1 LSVLKLRYICL
12 VASLLFIPAV
22 APAADDAKPGVALS
36 EKDGTR
42 RVTVDGKEVLTYNG
56 PKTPLP
62 AGFEPQYQRGGYIS
76 PVFTPSGKLVT
87 DDYPPN
93 HKHHHGIWSPWTAT
107 RFEGRSP
114 DFWNM
119 GQKTGTVEF
128 VKAGPEAKADGSLTF
143 TTFHRMVDLSAKP
156 DPKVALNEQ
165 WDVTAYDKSKAGA
178 EKPANVFDLTITQ
191 NCATESPLLLPK
203 YYYGGLGLR
212 GNRQWDGADD
222 KCRFLTS
229 EGRTRKDGNETTAR
243 WCWVG
248 GNVDGSVCGITILCH
263 PTNFRAPQPVRLHP
277 TEPFFCFAPQQ
288 AGDFSIEPGKP
299 YVARYRFVVADGEP
313 DKALIERLYEDFA
326 KTPAPKTDAK

>member
-1 LSVLKLRYICL
+1 MLLLAFAPLISRAGDDSKKSGLAL
-12 VASLLFIPAV
+12 V
-22 APAADDAKPGVALS
+22 
-36 EKDGTR
+36 EKDGGR
-42 RVTVDGKEVLTYNG
+42 RVTLDGKEVLTYNG

-76 PVFTPSGKLVT
+76 PVYTPSGKLVT

-128 VKAGPEAKADGSLTF
+128 VKFGPVAPPDDGSLTF
-143 TTFHRMVDLSAKP
+143 TTFHRMVDLTAKP
-156 DPKVALNEQ
+156 DPKAALNER
-165 WDVTAYDKSKAGA
+165 WNVTVYDKNKSGD
-178 EKPANVFDLTITQ
+178 KPANVFDLAITQ
-191 NCATESPLLLPK
+191 TCATDSPLMLPK
-203 YYYGGLGLR
+203 YYYGGLGFR
-212 GNRQWDGADD
+212 GHRDWNGEGD

-248 GNVDGSVCGITILCH
+248 GTVDGSVCGVTILCH
-263 PTNFRAPQPVRLHP
+263 PSNFRAPQPVRLHP
-277 TEPFFCFAPQQ
+277 SEPFFCYAPQQ

-299 YVARYRFVVADGEP
+299 YVARYRFVVADGEA

-326 KTPAPKTDAK
+326 KAPAPKLEPATK